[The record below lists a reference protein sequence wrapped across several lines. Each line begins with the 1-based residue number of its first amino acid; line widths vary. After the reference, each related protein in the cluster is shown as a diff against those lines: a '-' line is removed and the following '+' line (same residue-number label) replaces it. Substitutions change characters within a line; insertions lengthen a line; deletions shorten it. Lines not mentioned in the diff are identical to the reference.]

1 MDSVACYSDAV
12 AKLGLTVVLRHSG
25 LPRQQHV
32 PKTQSTSELTERT
45 LTTNEPHESQG
56 REHVTKSDGSERRRR
71 HLSDQLNPVKPHHSK
86 AANNLLVPSPRS
98 FPSRSAPLLKDP
110 FHFAAAPF
118 PTSAVPPF
126 IPTSSFVVRRSSFA
140 VRRSSFVIEV
150 RRPKFVVRR
159 SSSKFAD
166 QSSFVVR
173 SFVVRSSF
181 VRSSFVRCWRA
192 GCWVLGWWWAGLA
205 TPRPPR
211 MNSILLNSGNLSNHF
226 NANIIS
232 STDTSTYFNIHII
245 PVYRYPIS
253 VGISAM
259 LYIPLNWNPSP
270 PQGGVIPRIPERGY
284 I

>member
-1 MDSVACYSDAV
+1 VDSVACYSDAV

-32 PKTQSTSELTERT
+32 PNTQSTSELTERT

-126 IPTSSFVVRRSSFA
+126 IPTSSFVVRRSSFV
-140 VRRSSFVIEV
+140 VRRSQ
-150 RRPKFVVRR
+150 FVVRR

-166 QSSFVVR
+166 QSSSFVVRHRSSPTKVRSSFVRRSFVVR
-173 SFVVRSSF
+173 SFVRRSLL
-181 VRSSFVRCWRA
+181 A
-192 GCWVLGWWWAGLA
+192 GWVLGAGLVVGRAGHA
-205 TPRPPR
+205 TPTP
-211 MNSILLNSGNLSNHF
+211 HEQ
-226 NANIIS
+226 
-232 STDTSTYFNIHII
+232 
-245 PVYRYPIS
+245 
-253 VGISAM
+253 
-259 LYIPLNWNPSP
+259 YIT
-270 PQGGVIPRIPERGY
+270 Q
-284 I
+284 

>member
-1 MDSVACYSDAV
+1 MDSVACYPDAV

-140 VRRSSFVIEV
+140 VRRSSFVV
-150 RRPKFVVRR
+150 RHR
-159 SSSKFAD
+159 SSPTK
-166 QSSFVVR
+166 
-173 SFVVRSSF
+173 VRSSF
-181 VRSSFVRCWRA
+181 VRSSFVRRSFVRRSFVVGGLGA
-192 GCWVLGWWWAGLA
+192 GCWVGGGPGW
-205 TPRPPR
+205 PRHAHP
-211 MNSILLNSGNLSNHF
+211 
-226 NANIIS
+226 A
-232 STDTSTYFNIHII
+232 
-245 PVYRYPIS
+245 
-253 VGISAM
+253 
-259 LYIPLNWNPSP
+259 
-270 PQGGVIPRIPERGY
+270 
-284 I
+284 